1 MAESGVYSPPEG
13 ERPPGLYH
21 KLVLLTAIRLAVG
34 SALLIATGWLTLG
47 REPFPRAIEAWLF
60 AIIGSM
66 YVASLI
72 ATFLLR
78 AGRHLSLV
86 ALGQIA
92 ADVAF
97 ATGLVYLTGGADSI
111 FTILYPLAIVSGAI
125 GLGRRGAALGAA
137 ASAIAFCLLA
147 WGSDAGIIEPVS
159 AYLDRAPLPPGRLA
173 VVMAAN
179 LSAFLLVG
187 ALAAFLAEQLQG
199 ARSQLAESETR
210 LEALQA
216 IYSAVVRSVA
226 SGILTLDEAGH
237 VTWLNRAAE
246 QLTGLTDA
254 TARGQPL
261 RTQLP
266 ELADSIARFADKPRA
281 EVRIRARDGRE
292 RILGYAIAPLEERH
306 VPGHVILFQD
316 LTELREMEEAVR
328 RSDRLAVVGGL
339 AAGLAHEIRNP
350 LASMCG
356 SIEILG
362 GSPRLDDQERRLMH
376 VVLSEAERLEA
387 LVRDFLSFA
396 RPASTAMTPLDGTQ
410 AVSETVELFRP
421 QAAARGL
428 ELELHAEGPLPVR
441 ADPRQLRQVLWNL
454 LGNAADATA
463 HGGRIGVH
471 FARHNRHALLEVSD
485 SGEGIGADDLKR
497 IFDPFFTTKERGTGL
512 GLAIV
517 HRIVEAHG
525 GELSVRSEPGRGSTF
540 RVALPLADQSE
551 PPALETPPAPLRAQA
566 G

>member
-1 MAESGVYSPPEG
+1 MVEPGAYSAEGAQPDGS
-13 ERPPGLYH
+13 GLYR
-21 KLVLLTAIRLAVG
+21 KLVLLTGVRLAVG
-34 SALLIATGWLTLG
+34 TALLVATAWLTLTH
-47 REPFPRAIEAWLF
+47 ETLPRAIEAWLY
-60 AIIGSM
+60 AIIAGI

-78 AGRHLSLV
+78 TGRHLAYV
-86 ALGQIA
+86 AHGQIA
-92 ADVAF
+92 ADVLA

-125 GLGRRGAALGAA
+125 GLGRRGAALGATA
-137 ASAIAFCLLA
+137 AFIAFCLLA
-147 WGSDAGIIEPVS
+147 WGTNSGFIEPV
-159 AYLDRAPLPPGRLA
+159 ATYLDRAPLPPGRLA

-187 ALAAFLAEQLQG
+187 ALSAFLAEQLQG
-199 ARSQLAESETR
+199 ARSQLLQSETR

-226 SGILTLDEAGH
+226 SGILTLDEEGR
-237 VTWLNRAAE
+237 VTFLNRAAE
-246 QLTGLTDA
+246 QLTGLSDA
-254 TARGQPL
+254 AARGKPL
-261 RTQLP
+261 QTQLP
-266 ELADSIARFADKPRA
+266 ELAESIVGKPERGRA
-281 EVRIRARDGRE
+281 EVRIRAHDGRE
-292 RILGYAIAPLEERH
+292 RILGYAIARLKEGH
-306 VPGHVILFQD
+306 VPGHVVLFQD
-316 LTELREMEEAVR
+316 LTELRHMEEAVR

-362 GSPRLDDQERRLMH
+362 GSPRLDEQERRLMH

-396 RPASTAMTPLDGTQ
+396 RPTSPRLEALDGAQ
-410 AVSETVELFRP
+410 AVTETVDLFRP
-421 QAAARGL
+421 QAVGRGIDL
-428 ELELHAEGPLPVR
+428 AVRTEGPLMVR
-441 ADPRQLRQVLWNL
+441 ADARQLRQVLWNL

-463 HGGRIGVH
+463 AGGRVRVH
-471 FARHNRHALLEVSD
+471 FSRHNDHALLEVVD
-485 SGEGIGADDLKR
+485 SGEGIGEDELPQ

-540 RVALPLADQSE
+540 RVALPLAQ
-551 PPALETPPAPLRAQA
+551 PAPVLGPLQA
-566 G
+566 LGD

>member
-1 MAESGVYSPPEG
+1 MAEPGVYSPEG
-13 ERPPGLYH
+13 ERPTGLYQ
-21 KLVLLTAIRLAVG
+21 KLVLLTGIRLAVG
-34 SALLIATGWLTLG
+34 TALLVATAWLTLG
-47 REPFPRAIEAWLF
+47 HEEFPRATEAWLY
-60 AIIGSM
+60 AIIGGM
-66 YVASLI
+66 YVASLV

-78 AGRHLSLV
+78 SGKHLGYV
-86 ALGQIA
+86 AHGQIA
-92 ADVAF
+92 VDVIS
-97 ATGLVYLTGGADSI
+97 ATGLVHLTGGADSI

-137 ASAIAFCLLA
+137 ASSIGFCLLA
-147 WGSDAGIIEPVS
+147 WGTDAGFIEPVS
-159 AYLDRAPLPPGRLA
+159 AYVDRAALPPGRLA

-187 ALAAFLAEQLQG
+187 ALSAFLAEQLQG

-210 LEALQA
+210 LTALQA

-226 SGILTLDEAGH
+226 SGILTLDEGGQI
-237 VTWLNRAAE
+237 TWLNRAAE

-254 TARGQPL
+254 ETRGRPL
-261 RTQLP
+261 REQIP
-266 ELADSIARFADKPRA
+266 ELAESIAKLPEKTRA
-281 EVRIRARDGRE
+281 EVRIRAHDGRE

-316 LTELREMEEAVR
+316 LTELRQMEEAVR
-328 RSDRLAVVGGL
+328 RSERLAAVGGL

-362 GSPRLDDQERRLMH
+362 GSPRLDEQERRLMH

-396 RPASTAMTPLDGTQ
+396 RPAPPRLEALDGAQ
-410 AVSETVELFRP
+410 AVAETVELFRP
-421 QAAARGL
+421 QAAARGIDL
-428 ELELHAEGPLPVR
+428 EIRAEGPLSIR

-463 HGGRIGVH
+463 AGGRVRVH
-471 FARHNRHALLEVSD
+471 LSRHNQHALLEVAD
-485 SGEGIGADDLKR
+485 SGEGIGAEDLKR

-525 GELSVRSEPGRGSTF
+525 GELSVRSEPGKGSTF
-540 RVALPLADQSE
+540 RVALPIAGPAEQGAVSR
-551 PPALETPPAPLRAQA
+551 PPQLRAKA